1 MMAEDGTTGVVEG
14 AKVETGD
21 TQTEAP
27 SVENTSGSVETTLTE
42 LAVQNTVTETMETK
56 EEAPKATEEVIHP
69 KKTKK
74 KEESIAA

>member
-1 MMAEDGTTGVVEG
+1 MMAEDSTTRVVEG

-21 TQTEAP
+21 TETEAP

-42 LAVQNTVTETMETK
+42 LAVQNTVTETMEK
-56 EEAPKATEEVIHP
+56 QEEAIHP

-74 KEESIAA
+74 QEESVAVS